1 MGSCFACI
9 IIGYVLGM
17 FSFTR
22 DKFLMLPRNL
32 QDLDK
37 LIFIYS
43 KKMYSQTIISFTLV
57 GIMVAIA
64 ITSNSYLM
72 NFYGQKIGWS
82 WFYSCIITMFVDFI
96 MWDWFCTVMT
106 KCCNC
111 GCCQLLYRMFCYLK
125 ISKMMSYDGWLVTK
139 QEPGKTYL
147 ERIREVTVNEMLGL
161 EENKIERDSMGNL
174 VIKNPIEERRR
185 HEAEKIAFDVE
196 MKAKEEHEEMLKMN
210 IEEIEEMNKNKAEE
224 SKSGVQA

>member
-1 MGSCFACI
+1 
-9 IIGYVLGM
+9 
-17 FSFTR
+17 
-22 DKFLMLPRNL
+22 
-32 QDLDK
+32 
-37 LIFIYS
+37 
-43 KKMYSQTIISFTLV
+43 MYSQTIISFTLV

>member
-1 MGSCFACI
+1 
-9 IIGYVLGM
+9 
-17 FSFTR
+17 
-22 DKFLMLPRNL
+22 MLPRNL

-43 KKMYSQTIISFTLV
+43 RKMNSQIVISFTLV
-57 GIMVAIA
+57 AIMVAIA

-96 MWDWFCTVMT
+96 MWDWFCTLMT

-111 GCCQLLYRMFCYLK
+111 GCCAILYRMFCYLK
-125 ISKMMSYDGWLVTK
+125 ISKMMSYDGWVVTK
-139 QEPGKTYL
+139 QEPGKKYL

-185 HEAEKIAFDVE
+185 HELDKIKFDAEL
-196 MKAKEEHEEMLKMN
+196 KAQKEHEEMLQMD
-210 IEEIEEMNKNKAEE
+210 IEEIEEMNKNKAEDA
-224 SKSGVQA
+224 KSGVQT